1 MRAAICVFALALVSA
16 CVPQTPNDARG
27 AGFGRGADSARE
39 SELSGGMADANRLT
53 RPADV
58 TQQTLDPATGTAYAP
73 GSGDGASDIA
83 AQTAAAL
90 KASSDEDDGADEGP
104 SHISPPNP
112 IETGEPL
119 SAIPDNS
126 TPSAVNRFGISRE
139 NDFTAVS
146 ARQSIESDAE
156 RIARNRA
163 QYEVVQPTDLP
174 PRPTEG
180 RPNIVSYALSTSHAR
195 GTKVYSRSPIRLG
208 ARSERRC
215 AAYPSAD
222 QAQIAFLEKGG
233 PRRDRL
239 GLDPDGDGFAC
250 AWDPSS
256 FRKSVRN

>member
-1 MRAAICVFALALVSA
+1 MRAAICVFALGLVSA
-16 CVPQTPNDARG
+16 CAPQTPNDAWG

-39 SELSGGMADANRLT
+39 GELRGGITDANRLT

-58 TQQTLDPATGTAYAP
+58 SQQTLGPA
-73 GSGDGASDIA
+73 SGDSASDIA

-90 KASSDEDDGADEGP
+90 EASSDKDEDTDEGP

-119 SAIPDNS
+119 SANPDNS
-126 TPSAVNRFGISRE
+126 TPAAVNRFGISRE
-139 NDFTAVS
+139 NDFSAVS
-146 ARQSIESDAE
+146 ERQSIESDAE

-163 QYEVVQPTDLP
+163 QYQVVQPTDLP

-195 GTKVYSRSPIRLG
+195 GTKVYSRSLIKLG
-208 ARSERRC
+208 ARTERRC

-250 AWDPSS
+250 DWDPSP